1 MLSIPFSSLLQGA
14 VQRQLGTV
22 AMFLGHLDFIVTL
35 KGEKV
40 DYDNGR
46 DSLSNHIS
54 NEH

>member
-1 MLSIPFSSLLQGA
+1 MK
-14 VQRQLGTV
+14 RQLGTV
-22 AMFLGHLDFIVTL
+22 DLFLGHLDFIVTL

-46 DSLSNHIS
+46 DCLSNHIS